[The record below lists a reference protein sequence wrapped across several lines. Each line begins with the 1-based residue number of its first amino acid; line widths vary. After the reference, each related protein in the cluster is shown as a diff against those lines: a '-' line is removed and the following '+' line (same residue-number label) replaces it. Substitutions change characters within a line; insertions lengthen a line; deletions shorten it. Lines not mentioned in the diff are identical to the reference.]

1 MAHARA
7 IDTANEVIT
16 SIRTVK
22 SMAGEEKENF
32 RFKKFL
38 NQVNRIITGKA
49 LTSGISMSV
58 VHFSL
63 WMSCA
68 VAFCKNKL
76 FISKLIFCSLWRIS
90 CRLET
95 TDYWRYGQCVW

>member
-1 MAHARA
+1 MTSMTHAKA

-32 RFKKFL
+32 RFKKYL

-58 VHFSL
+58 VNFSL

-68 VAFCKNKL
+68 VAFCKSV
-76 FISKLIFCSLWRIS
+76 ISI
-90 CRLET
+90 
-95 TDYWRYGQCVW
+95 D